1 MKRVH
6 LVGAGGMGKTWAGVL
21 TESDAVEL
29 VGWSDIRPGAAE
41 DAAREMNISPTTG
54 TDFRADFGRTVPDF
68 VLDVTP
74 PEIHREVTEFA
85 LAQGLP
91 VLGEKPMA
99 DSMEAARAMVRA
111 SEASGKLYMV
121 SQSRRYHGWLA
132 AYREL
137 VRGLGTLGLLNADFY
152 LGPHFGGF
160 REEMESVL
168 LLDMAIHTFDAAR
181 FLTGKNAVWV
191 YAEEFSPAFSWY
203 RGAACANAIF
213 EMEDGIRFCYRGSW
227 CAEGLNTSWESEWRT
242 VGELGSATWDGHQSA
257 VAEHPSST
265 EGFLRPMNR
274 LEAAEADVKSGIR
287 GSLAEFLDALETGS
301 TPQGE
306 CHDNLQSLAM
316 VFGAVESAKTGR
328 RIRISE
334 IIGG

>member
-6 LVGAGGMGKTWAGVL
+6 LVGAGGMGKAWAGVL
-21 TESDAVEL
+21 TESEAVEL
-29 VGWSDIRPGAAE
+29 VGWSDLRPGAAQ
-41 DAAREMNISPTTG
+41 DAAREMSVSPLTG
-54 TDFRADFGRTVPDF
+54 TDFRADIVRTSPDF

-74 PEIHREVTEFA
+74 PEVHREVTEFA
-85 LAQGLP
+85 LSQGLP

-99 DSMEAARAMVRA
+99 DSMEAARSMVRA

-121 SQSRRYHGWLA
+121 SQSRRYHGWLV

-137 VRGLGTLGLLNADFY
+137 TRDLGSLGMLNADFY

-160 REEMESVL
+160 REEMDSVL

-181 FLTGKNAVWV
+181 FLTGKNAVAV
-191 YAEEFSPAFSWY
+191 YAEEFNPGFSWY

-213 EMEDGIRFCYRGSW
+213 EMEGGARFCYRGSW
-227 CAEGLNTSWESEWRT
+227 CAEGLNTSWESEWRA
-242 VGELGSATWDGHQSA
+242 VGERGSATWDGNQNAISEQPA
-257 VAEHPSST
+257 SQ

-274 LEAAEADVKSGIR
+274 FEATEAQVKNGIH
-287 GSLAEFLDALETGS
+287 GSLAEFLHALETGE

-316 VFGAVESAKTGR
+316 VFGAVESAKTGKR
-328 RIRISE
+328 VLILD
-334 IIGG
+334 IIGA